1 MQLVERLEVVRQPV
15 AQVLGLANVD
25 DAPLAVTPLVYARL
39 RGNVG
44 GFRTEQVAS
53 IPNRGAPFLFTPLP
67 SDWVPASDTA
77 VSRNASA
84 VLRHTSGLCRS
95 KSVTAYP

>member
-53 IPNRGAPFLFTPLP
+53 IPQQGR
-67 SDWVPASDTA
+67 
-77 VSRNASA
+77 A
-84 VLRHTSGLCRS
+84 VLVHSPAVGLGAGVRYCGF
-95 KSVTAYP
+95 P